1 MRFPF
6 FCYKILCT
14 MSRGK
19 IFLPRLTDISSIY
32 SGYPFRGRI
41 DEDADGETAVV
52 QIKNVD
58 AETGVDWENLA
69 RTRLTGR
76 REPDLLRKDDILFI
90 AQGMR
95 NIAACVDEIAVDA
108 VCSPHFFMIR
118 LKCGVPLLPA
128 FLAWQINQI
137 PAQRYLTVSATG
149 SHVTGIRRQ
158 VLENLPV
165 SVPDMKKQEKIVDFH
180 EMVVWEK
187 KLLLNMIENRDRQM
201 RAVAT
206 ATLAEQT
213 EDRKNE

>member
-1 MRFPF
+1 
-6 FCYKILCT
+6 
-14 MSRGK
+14 MS
-19 IFLPRLTDISSIY
+19 TIS

-41 DEDADGETAVV
+41 DDGACGEVSVV

-128 FLAWQINQI
+128 FLAWQINQV
-137 PAQRYLTVSATG
+137 PAQRYLSVSATG

-165 SVPDMKKQEKIVDFH
+165 SVPDMKKQEKIVAFH
-180 EMVVWEK
+180 EMAVREK
-187 KLLLNMIENRDRQM
+187 KLLLNIIENRNRQM
-201 RAVAT
+201 RALAT

-213 EDRKNE
+213 EDWKSE

>member
-1 MRFPF
+1 MPHGEE
-6 FCYKILCT
+6 I
-14 MSRGK
+14 
-19 IFLPRLTDISSIY
+19 LPRLKNLSTIDP
-32 SGYPFRGRI
+32 GYPFRGRI
-41 DEDADGETAVV
+41 DSGTEEDVSVV

-128 FLAWQINQI
+128 FLAWQINQT
-137 PAQRYLTVSATG
+137 PAQRYLSVSATG
-149 SHVTGIRRQ
+149 SHITGIRRQ

-165 SVPDMKKQEKIVDFH
+165 SVPDMKKQEKIVAFH
-180 EMVVWEK
+180 EMVVREK
-187 KLLLNMIENRDRQM
+187 KLLLDMIENRNRQM
-201 RAVAT
+201 RALAT
-206 ATLAEQT
+206 ATLAEQM
-213 EDRKNE
+213 EDWKSE